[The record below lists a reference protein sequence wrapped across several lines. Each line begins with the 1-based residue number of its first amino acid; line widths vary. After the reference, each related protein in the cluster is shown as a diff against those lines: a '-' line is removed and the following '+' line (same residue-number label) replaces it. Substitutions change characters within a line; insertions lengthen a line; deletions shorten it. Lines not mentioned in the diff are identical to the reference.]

1 MFIFCYKSLS
11 LKNKFKKIKMVCKVK
26 KTLKNLDRVLGI
38 RSKTLKIRKR
48 LVKPIVVESSK
59 FTADYFEKLSGRCA
73 LSGLYIGKALY
84 IYTNQDI
91 IHQLVDNPLVS
102 SSLLVTDVT
111 LMSMITSMIY
121 KETDYNNMFELCQM
135 VLYRFVM
142 LKWLLAICGYLI
154 NM

>member
-1 MFIFCYKSLS
+1 M
-11 LKNKFKKIKMVCKVK
+11 K

-38 RSKTLKIRKR
+38 RSKTVKLRKKVKSVVVLKKT
-48 LVKPIVVESSK
+48 SK
-59 FTADYFEKLSGRCA
+59 LTLDYFEKLSGRCA

-84 IYTNQDI
+84 LYTGQDI

-102 SSLLVTDVT
+102 SSLIVTDVT

-142 LKWLLAICGYLI
+142 LKWLLAICGYLFQ
-154 NM
+154 

>member
-1 MFIFCYKSLS
+1 MKT
-11 LKNKFKKIKMVCKVK
+11 
-26 KTLKNLDRVLGI
+26 TLKNLDRVLGI
-38 RSKTLKIRKR
+38 RSKTLKLKKT
-48 LVKPIVVESSK
+48 LNKVVVPKKTSK
-59 FTADYFEKLSGRCA
+59 LTTDYFEKLSGRCA

-84 IYTNQDI
+84 IYTGEDI

-102 SSLLVTDVT
+102 SSLILGDVG
-111 LMSMITSMIY
+111 LMSILTASIY

-154 NM
+154 Q